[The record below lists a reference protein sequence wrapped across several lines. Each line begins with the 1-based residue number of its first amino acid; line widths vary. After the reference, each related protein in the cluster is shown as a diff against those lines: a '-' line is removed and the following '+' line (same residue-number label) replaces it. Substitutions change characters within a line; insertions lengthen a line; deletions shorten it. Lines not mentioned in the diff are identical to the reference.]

1 MRAWNE
7 RLGPNDVCPI
17 CVLPLGEDEASIA
30 VGHCLP
36 IAHRCHVACWNGQP
50 EHMKPFCRVCS
61 QQSLGEEDL
70 FLIGG
75 LFGMEDILDVAE
87 YPPLARRMLER
98 FVTGAVS
105 QRQLWRW
112 GDACSTRR
120 ACGQLPLEG

>member
-7 RLGPNDVCPI
+7 RLGQNDLCPI
-17 CVLPLGEDEASIA
+17 SFLPLGDDEANICTWS
-30 VGHCLP
+30 CMP
-36 IAHRCHVACWNGQP
+36 IAHDCHFACWIDQP

-61 QQSLGEEDL
+61 QQPLGEEDL

-75 LFGMEDILDVAE
+75 LFGMEDLLDVAE
-87 YPPLARRMLER
+87 YPPLARQMLER

-120 ACGQLPLEG
+120 AFGQLPLEG